1 MTRDETAAVRL
12 RRRFLKG
19 DADGERGIALLTA
32 ILFMIIMAGIA
43 TLIVST
49 VLAQVRPSYIAQKST
64 KTIYAAQ
71 AGMQASLAMIR
82 SVAKAPDATGHVYGD
97 PTKLPCTVTGRANA
111 QGDGL
116 SYSVKITYYTID
128 PTHQSDSWRNTAANQ
143 LNCAS
148 PGGVTPT
155 TGAPVLGFAFLVAS
169 GIGPAIPGTTDTSTA
184 NRSLAA
190 VYAFQVANVNIA
202 GGRILD
208 YASNTF
214 CLAAASATVGSTISF
229 KSASKC
235 APSAANDALQL
246 WIYDTDYEIKLASTT
261 VSTFIGGP
269 LCITGAAVGNATLTK
284 CATDDSRWSQLW
296 GWVGSNTW
304 QGQSHT
310 SPISSSTPSSLYLG
324 AAGAVSDGTL
334 LKVSTGSGGSFSPT
348 SAVGAAAAGVGKNE
362 IVNYAQ
368 FGRCADVT
376 GEQVSNGFTIAYPCK
391 QDPSGGA
398 NFTWNQKW
406 IYSEPVP
413 STPPAAPVTS
423 KGPQQIYVNAV
434 APSTPGK
441 YCLTAPT
448 TSPKSGDLVKFVLC
462 SSTNYKIWTRVYDT
476 GIYTDSYLFT
486 TTTSAANGSVLCL
499 AVDPTKLYSTGNWS
513 EITVATCNGTD
524 SQKWNAPPTYAA
536 STVGGY
542 REIAG

>member
-1 MTRDETAAVRL
+1 MRHNETAAMRL
-12 RRRFLKG
+12 RRRFLER
-19 DADGERGIALLTA
+19 ADGKGESGVAMLTA

-43 TLIVST
+43 TIIVST
-49 VLAQVRPSYIAQKST
+49 VLGQVKPSYIAQKST

-82 SVAKAPDATGHVYGD
+82 SVAKTPDATGHVYGD
-97 PTKLPCTVTGRANA
+97 ATKLPCTVTGRANA
-111 QGDGL
+111 QGDGF
-116 SYSVKITYYTID
+116 SYLVTITYYTID
-128 PTHQSDSWRNTAANQ
+128 PTHQSDGWRNSAANQ
-143 LNCAS
+143 LNCG

-155 TGAPVLGFAFLVAS
+155 TGAPVLGFAFLVAN
-169 GIGPAIPGTTDTSTA
+169 GAGPAIPGITNTKTA
-184 NRSLAA
+184 DRSLAA

-208 YASNTF
+208 YTSTF
-214 CLAAASATVGSTISF
+214 CLAADSATLNSTIHF

-235 APSAANDALQL
+235 APSATNDALQL

-261 VSTFIGGP
+261 VAGYPGGA
-269 LCITGAAVGNATLTK
+269 LCITGAAAGNATLTT

-296 GWVGSNTW
+296 GWVGSNNW
-304 QGQSHT
+304 QGQTHT
-310 SPISSSTPSSLYLG
+310 SPISASGPSSLHLG
-324 AAGAVSDGTL
+324 AAGAVGDGTIL
-334 LKVSTGSGGSFSPT
+334 QVTTAGGSFAPSA
-348 SAVGAAAAGVGKNE
+348 AVGAAAAGVAKNE

-368 FGRCADVT
+368 FGRCADVAA
-376 GEQVSNGFTIAYPCK
+376 EQVSNHLGIAYPCK

-413 STPPAAPVTS
+413 SVPPAAPVTS
-423 KGPQQIYVNAV
+423 TPPQQIYVNAV
-434 APSTPGK
+434 APSVPGK
-441 YCLTAPT
+441 YCMTPPT
-448 TSPKSGDLVKFVLC
+448 TSPKSGDLVTFVLC
-462 SSTNYKIWTRVYDT
+462 SSTTYKIWTRVYDT
-476 GIYTDSYLFT
+476 GVYTDSYLFT
-486 TTTSAANGSVLCL
+486 TPTTAANGSILCL
-499 AVDPTKLYSTGNWS
+499 AVDPTKLYSSGNWS

-524 SQKWNAPPTYAA
+524 LQKWNAPPTYAA